1 MPTVLTRRRAL
12 RQTAGM
18 GLALAFALA
27 PAVSLAAQERIKLF
41 KIITTKDDITIG
53 VTETELRA
61 MGIGED
67 VKILANQIVGT
78 GQIVVWQY
86 AVGRDGAG
94 KLQMNPLRRIAI
106 LKNDTMRIEPASTTY
121 TIAAPKS

>member
-86 AVGRDGAG
+86 AVGRDASGG
-94 KLQMNPLRRIAI
+94 LQMNPLRRVAI
-106 LKNDTMRIEPASTTY
+106 LKNDTLRIEPATTPY
-121 TIAAPKS
+121 KITSPKS